1 VPTDDPLERPVSA
14 GGTTKPFGALT
25 AGEVHA
31 RAEELAA
38 AVGWGPTARVAP
50 VARAWGALARQMDD
64 AHAATVTDLGADAA
78 AAAAERLWV
87 VPPGGSLL

>member
-1 VPTDDPLERPVSA
+1 MATDDPLEHPVSA
-14 GGTTKPFGALT
+14 GGTTKPFGTLT
-25 AGEVHA
+25 AAEVRA
-31 RAEELAA
+31 RADELSA

-50 VARAWGALARQMDD
+50 VARAWGALARQMDE
-64 AHAATVTDLGADAA
+64 AHAATVTDLGEDA